1 MPAKDHLFLDPAS
14 RSKDFEFNDSVATV
28 FDDMVM
34 RSVPFYQEIQHMICE
49 LSIRFSQE
57 NSAIYDLGCSTGTT
71 LAQLSQSLQKP
82 GISLIGIDNSPA
94 MLRKAEERLS
104 QRHYPVPVAFQC
116 IDLHSPD
123 LVLEKS
129 SIIILNLSLQF
140 IRPLYRD
147 TLITKIYDA
156 LLPQGYLILIEKVLA
171 ETPELNRLQIDLY
184 HEFKRREGYS
194 EIEISQKRE
203 ALENILIPYKP
214 SENIELMN
222 RNGFSSAELFFRWY
236 NFAGFIG
243 IKTE

>member
-1 MPAKDHLFLDPAS
+1 MYL
-14 RSKDFEFNDSVATV
+14 N
-28 FDDMVM
+28 
-34 RSVPFYQEIQHMICE
+34 Y
-49 LSIRFSQE
+49 
-57 NSAIYDLGCSTGTT
+57 
-71 LAQLSQSLQKP
+71 
-82 GISLIGIDNSPA
+82 
-94 MLRKAEERLS
+94 
-104 QRHYPVPVAFQC
+104 
-116 IDLHSPD
+116 
-123 LVLEKS
+123 LEKS